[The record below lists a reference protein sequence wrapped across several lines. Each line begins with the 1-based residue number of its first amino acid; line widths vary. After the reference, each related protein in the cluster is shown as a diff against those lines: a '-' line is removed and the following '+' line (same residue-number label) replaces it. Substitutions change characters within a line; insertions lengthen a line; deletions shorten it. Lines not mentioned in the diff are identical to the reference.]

1 MWLTR
6 DAAAFKREH
15 FTALG
20 CRRKGIGVQGRK
32 GQYSLIKQAKAL
44 KPP

>member
-1 MWLTR
+1 V
-6 DAAAFKREH
+6 AAFKQEH

-20 CRRKGIGVQGRK
+20 CGRRGIGAQGRK

-44 KPP
+44 EPP